1 MAERRMFAKSVIGSA
16 RFLRMSPTSR
26 LLYYDL
32 GMAADDDG
40 IVEAFSVMRTTGAS
54 EEDLCELA
62 SKGFVRVINDDFVTY
77 ITDWSRNNYIQKDR
91 YHPSI
96 YHELLVK
103 IADASEMDT
112 ECIQTVSRM
121 DTQVRL
127 GKDRIGKESLGEG
140 MALPAAPAAFIPEE
154 DKKGCEAAKR
164 PAHSPFPPPSVGEL
178 EPTGF
183 GPEVSVA
190 FDEWLRY
197 KQERREAY
205 KSTGLKAL
213 ISHVRNQAE
222 IYGEKA
228 VADCIRLSMSNGWKG
243 IVFDR
248 LEKAKARPDPSG
260 QKRKKTWADLARE
273 MREKQDDN

>member
-1 MAERRMFAKSVIGSA
+1 MLFR
-16 RFLRMSPTSR
+16 
-26 LLYYDL
+26 
-32 GMAADDDG
+32 
-40 IVEAFSVMRTTGAS
+40 S
-54 EEDLCELA
+54 E
-62 SKGFVRVINDDFVTY
+62 V
-77 ITDWSRNNYIQKDR
+77 
-91 YHPSI
+91 SI
-96 YHELLVK
+96 
-103 IADASEMDT
+103 
-112 ECIQTVSRM
+112 
-121 DTQVRL
+121 

-140 MALPAAPAAFIPEE
+140 
-154 DKKGCEAAKR
+154 
-164 PAHSPFPPPSVGEL
+164 VGHL

-183 GPEVSVA
+183 GPELSVA

-205 KSTGLKAL
+205 KPTGLKAL

-248 LEKAKARPDPSG
+248 LEKSKARPDPSG